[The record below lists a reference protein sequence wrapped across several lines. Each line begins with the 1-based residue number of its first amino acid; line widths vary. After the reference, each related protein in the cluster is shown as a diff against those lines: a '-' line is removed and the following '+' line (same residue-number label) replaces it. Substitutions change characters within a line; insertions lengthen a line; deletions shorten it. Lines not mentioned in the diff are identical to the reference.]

1 MMHTLAVMLAVY
13 FIYEFVVILSYLP
26 RMRFWLDGLR
36 PQKKWQADRM
46 HRFAV
51 VIPARDE
58 SRAIPALIRSLQ
70 KQTYP
75 AAYYDIHLIV
85 KEPDDP
91 TIDMMKRAFPQAFV
105 YVVPEQTR
113 KADAMDVCMKRI
125 LAEQAEVYDDFIV
138 VDADSVLTPGFLAA
152 MNDATASG
160 AEVII
165 PRKCIKNRLSSD
177 RRNRTLICDCS
188 AMTYVAIDAMGNKG
202 KCKRGQTLSLC
213 GQGMLIRAS
222 VIETLGGYPFRTL
235 TEDYEI
241 AAACMEHGWKEY
253 YYEHAVLYSEEP
265 VTLHEYD
272 KRRVRWLRGYLQ
284 CGRLY
289 GRKLRRITYGQGRV
303 ATEHFQF
310 LYGIYPI
317 CFMFGGDVV
326 MAIVFAVMACIYGA
340 AQPQMAGTAL
350 LLALVPLLFAYLKL
364 MFYAAVEMLS
374 DRDGRMTGRERVRYL
389 FLSPFLTFD
398 WARVLVIA
406 LFSGHTFSWE
416 PVKRLLFEDVE
427 HEKS

>member
-1 MMHTLAVMLAVY
+1 MMHTLAVMLTVY
-13 FIYEFVVILSYLP
+13 FVFELVVILSYLP
-26 RMRFWLDGLR
+26 RMRFWRDGLK
-36 PQKKWQADRM
+36 PQKKLHADRM

-51 VIPARDE
+51 VLPARDE
-58 SRAIPALIRSLQ
+58 SRAIPPLIRSLG

-75 AAYYDIHLIV
+75 KEYFDIHLIV
-85 KEPDDP
+85 KDPDDP
-91 TIDMMKRAFPQAFV
+91 TIAMMKQTFPDACV
-105 YVVPEQTR
+105 YVVPDQTR
-113 KADAMDVCMKRI
+113 KADAMDVCMKKI
-125 LAEQAEVYDDFIV
+125 LAEQAGVYDDFIV

-165 PRKCIKNRLSSD
+165 PRKCIKNRLSAD

-202 KCKRGQTLSLC
+202 KCRRGQTLSLC

-222 VIETLGGYPFRTL
+222 VIEALGGYPFRTL

-241 AAACMEHGWKEY
+241 AVACMEHGWKQY
-253 YYEHAVLYSEEP
+253 YYEYAVLYSEEP
-265 VTLHEYD
+265 VTMHEYD

-289 GRKLRRITYGQGRV
+289 GRKLRRITYGQRRI

-317 CFMFGGDVV
+317 CFMFGGDAA
-326 MAIVFAVMACIYGA
+326 MAIVFAVTACVYWP
-340 AQPQMAGTAL
+340 AQPQAAQAAL
-350 LLALVPLLFAYLKL
+350 GLAFVPLLFAYLKL
-364 MFYAAVEMLS
+364 IFYAAVQILS
-374 DRDGRMTGRERVRYL
+374 DRDGRMTAAERVRYL

-406 LFSGHTFSWE
+406 LFSGHSFSWE

-427 HEKS
+427 HEKN